1 VERQLNLDE
10 EEYGMKVLV
19 GKIELT
25 NSTMIGKID
34 EDIIIGAA
42 KIEI

>member
-1 VERQLNLDE
+1 VERQLNLDK
-10 EEYGMKVLV
+10 EEYAMDVLV

-25 NSTMIGKID
+25 NSTVIGKID

-42 KIEI
+42 KIGI